1 MDKGV
6 QNGDHGWIKN
16 MDSIP
21 SMSSIPISSR
31 WILDWKTVGV
41 EI

>member
-6 QNGDHGWIKN
+6 KNGEHRWIKN
-16 MDSIP
+16 MASIP

-31 WILDWKTVGV
+31 WILDWEAVGV